1 MNPSLHP
8 YITTKQLTMIKFR
21 KLLQIAQLTSHG
33 AVAPVT
39 RRPSQCISRRVPAVK
54 TTCQT
59 SNNTGTSR
67 RDAMLQVA
75 SLTAA
80 LNFASAGSYNLSPA
94 MAFEDDPAGLCDD
107 ACVAKINESTRVTT
121 ASGLEYVDVVVG
133 TGPSPPVG
141 YQVTVNYVA
150 MTPALKIFDSSV
162 ERKAP
167 YDIRVGAGQVIPG
180 LDEGIKSMKVGGL
193 RRLYIPGELAFPKGL
208 ASAAGRPRVPPKSPV
223 VFDVQLLLIP
233 GLEDEE

>member
-1 MNPSLHP
+1 M
-8 YITTKQLTMIKFR
+8 
-21 KLLQIAQLTSHG
+21 QIAQFNSQ
-33 AVAPVT
+33 AVVATVN
-39 RRPSQCISRRVPAVK
+39 RRPFQNALCRVAAVK
-54 TTCQT
+54 TTCQALKT
-59 SNNTGTSR
+59 DASSRPSR

-80 LNFASAGSYNLSPA
+80 LNFASGSINPA

-107 ACVAKINESTRVTT
+107 ACVAKINDSPRVKT

-167 YDIRVGAGQVIPG
+167 YDIRVGAEQVIPG
-180 LDEGIKSMKVGGL
+180 LDEGVRSMKVGGL

-208 ASAAGRPRVPPKSPV
+208 ASAAGRPRVPPKTPV

>member
-1 MNPSLHP
+1 M
-8 YITTKQLTMIKFR
+8 
-21 KLLQIAQLTSHG
+21 QIAQLNSH
-33 AVAPVT
+33 AVVATVN
-39 RRPSQCISRRVPAVK
+39 RRPSQTASRRVAAVK
-54 TTCQT
+54 TRCQAF
-59 SNNTGTSR
+59 NNEAASGTSR

-80 LNFASAGSYNLSPA
+80 LNFASGSMNPA

-107 ACVAKINESTRVTT
+107 ACVAKINDSPRVKT
-121 ASGLEYVDVVVG
+121 ASGLEYVDVIVG
-133 TGPSPPVG
+133 TGPAPPIG

-180 LDEGIKSMKVGGL
+180 LDEGIMSMKVGGL
-193 RRLYIPGELAFPKGL
+193 RRLYIPGDLAFPKGL

>member
-1 MNPSLHP
+1 MQA
-8 YITTKQLTMIKFR
+8 I
-21 KLLQIAQLTSHG
+21 QIAQLNSH
-33 AVAPVT
+33 AVVATVN
-39 RRPSQCISRRVPAVK
+39 RRPSQTASRRVAAVK
-54 TTCQT
+54 TRCQAF
-59 SNNTGTSR
+59 NNEAASGTSR

-80 LNFASAGSYNLSPA
+80 LNFASGSMNPA

-107 ACVAKINESTRVTT
+107 ACVAKINDSPLVKT
-121 ASGLEYVDVVVG
+121 ASGLEYVDVIVG
-133 TGPSPPVG
+133 TGPAPPIG

-180 LDEGIKSMKVGGL
+180 LDEGIMSMKVGGL
-193 RRLYIPGELAFPKGL
+193 RRLYIPGDLAFPKGL

>member
-1 MNPSLHP
+1 MQA
-8 YITTKQLTMIKFR
+8 I
-21 KLLQIAQLTSHG
+21 QIAQLNSH
-33 AVAPVT
+33 AVVATVN
-39 RRPSQCISRRVPAVK
+39 RRPSQTASRRVAAVK
-54 TTCQT
+54 TRCQAF
-59 SNNTGTSR
+59 NNEATSR

-80 LNFASAGSYNLSPA
+80 LNFASGSMNPA

-107 ACVAKINESTRVTT
+107 ACVAKINDSPLVKT
-121 ASGLEYVDVVVG
+121 ASGLEYVDVIVG
-133 TGPSPPVG
+133 TGPAPPIG

-180 LDEGIKSMKVGGL
+180 LDEGIMSMKVGGL
-193 RRLYIPGELAFPKGL
+193 RRLYIPGDLAFPKGL

>member
-1 MNPSLHP
+1 M
-8 YITTKQLTMIKFR
+8 
-21 KLLQIAQLTSHG
+21 QIAQLNSH
-33 AVAPVT
+33 AVVATVN
-39 RRPSQCISRRVPAVK
+39 RRPSQTASRRVAAVK
-54 TTCQT
+54 TRCQAF
-59 SNNTGTSR
+59 NNEAASGTSR

-80 LNFASAGSYNLSPA
+80 LNFASGSMNPA

-107 ACVAKINESTRVTT
+107 ACVAKINDSPLVKT
-121 ASGLEYVDVVVG
+121 ASGLEYVDVIVG
-133 TGPSPPVG
+133 TGPAPPIG

-180 LDEGIKSMKVGGL
+180 LDEGIMSMKVGGL
-193 RRLYIPGELAFPKGL
+193 RRLYIPGDLAFPKGL

>member
-1 MNPSLHP
+1 
-8 YITTKQLTMIKFR
+8 
-21 KLLQIAQLTSHG
+21 
-33 AVAPVT
+33 
-39 RRPSQCISRRVPAVK
+39 
-54 TTCQT
+54 
-59 SNNTGTSR
+59 
-67 RDAMLQVA
+67 MLQVA
-75 SLTAA
+75 TLTAA
-80 LNFASAGSYNLSPA
+80 LNFAVQPAA

-107 ACVAKINESTRVTT
+107 ACLEKINNGTRVKT
-121 ASGLEYVDVVVG
+121 ASGLEYVDVIVG
-133 TGPSPPVG
+133 TGPAPPVG

-167 YDIRVGAGQVIPG
+167 YDIRIGAGQVIPG

-193 RRLYIPGELAFPKGL
+193 RRLYIPGDLAFPKGL

-233 GLEDEE
+233 GLEEEE

>member
-1 MNPSLHP
+1 
-8 YITTKQLTMIKFR
+8 MIKLP
-21 KLLQIAQLTSHG
+21 KYMQISSSIPSR
-33 AVAPVT
+33 AVAPVA
-39 RRPSQCISRRVPAVK
+39 RRPSASRRVSVVK
-54 TTCQT
+54 PTCMAAT
-59 SNNTGTSR
+59 NDTAASSTSR

-75 SLTAA
+75 GLTAA
-80 LNFASAGSYNLSPA
+80 LSFAAATPA

-107 ACVAKINESTRVTT
+107 ACLAKINESTRVKT
-121 ASGLEYVDVVVG
+121 ASGLEYVDVIVG
-133 TGPSPPVG
+133 TGPSPPTG

-180 LDEGIKSMKVGGL
+180 LDEGLKSMKVGGL
-193 RRLYIPGELAFPKGL
+193 RRMYIPGELAFPKGL